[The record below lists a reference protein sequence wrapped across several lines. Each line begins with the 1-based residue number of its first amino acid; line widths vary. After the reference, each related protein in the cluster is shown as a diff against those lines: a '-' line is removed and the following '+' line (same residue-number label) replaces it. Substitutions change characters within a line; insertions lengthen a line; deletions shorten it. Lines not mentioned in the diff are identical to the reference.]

1 MKKKIYLLTVFLCLA
16 LLLFPACGIDMNSS
30 LKSLSMPYIA
40 EYECVEARLGSE
52 NLLEK
57 YEYFYITLVNK
68 EELEISFKEKEGK
81 RTLVKGTYSIDP
93 KTRELTGETGVLGF
107 QFKESVIVNNG
118 EFVIEKNLG
127 PFPLYMKFKVR

>member
-1 MKKKIYLLTVFLCLA
+1 MKKKFYLLAVLFCA
-16 LLLFPACGIDMNSS
+16 VLLFPACGMDMKSS
-30 LKSLSMPYIA
+30 IKTITMPYIA

-52 NLLEK
+52 DLLEK
-57 YEYFYITLVNK
+57 YEYFYITLLNK
-68 EELEISFKEKEGK
+68 EELEISFKEKDGK
-81 RTLVKGTYSIDP
+81 RTLVKGTYTIDP

-107 QFKESVIVNNG
+107 RFKESVIVKNG

>member
-1 MKKKIYLLTVFLCLA
+1 MKKKIYLLTLLFCAV
-16 LLLFPACGIDMNSS
+16 LLLFPACGMDIESS
-30 LKSLSMPYIA
+30 IKTITMPYVA

-52 NLLEK
+52 DLLEK

-68 EELEISFKEKEGK
+68 EELEISFKEKDGK
-81 RTLVKGTYSIDP
+81 RTLVKGTYTIDP

-107 QFKESVIVNNG
+107 RFKDSVIVKNG

>member
-1 MKKKIYLLTVFLCLA
+1 MRKKIYLLAVLLCA
-16 LLLFPACGIDMNSS
+16 VLLLFPACEIDMQSS
-30 LKSLSMPYIA
+30 IKTITMPYIA

-68 EELEISFKEKEGK
+68 EELEVSFKEKDGK
-81 RTLVKGTYSIDP
+81 RTLLKGTYSIDP
-93 KTRELTGETGVLGF
+93 KTRELTGETGVIGF
-107 QFKESVIVNNG
+107 KFKETVIVKNG

-127 PFPLYMKFKVR
+127 PFPLYMKFKIR

>member
-1 MKKKIYLLTVFLCLA
+1 MKKKICLLTVLFCLG

-30 LKSLSMPYIA
+30 LKTLSKPYIA
-40 EYECVEARLGSE
+40 EYECVEARLGTE

-68 EELEISFKEKEGK
+68 EELEVSFKEKVGK
-81 RTLVKGTYSIDP
+81 KTLIKGTYTIDP
-93 KTRELTGETGVLGF
+93 KTHELTGETGVLGF
-107 QFKESVIVNNG
+107 QFKESVIVKNG

-127 PFPLYMKFKVR
+127 PFPLYMKFRVK